1 MGIGGVEDEVFGGE
15 GWRRWSGARSKEARV
30 YICRAF
36 VELQGAVEGCIG
48 E

>member
-15 GWRRWSGARSKEARV
+15 GWSGSEEVRV